1 MYVKDLIE
9 KLGIK
14 DKLSLVLVQT
24 NYCNSRGQQFLKDK
38 GVLQRLCPTGVKNA
52 HPIVEEYDIGG
63 NDEPN
68 GHGTIA
74 GHWYKIN
81 EVLNGCDDKAMA
93 NKLKTF
99 LELSN
104 MTVGDAIANLLMIE
118 AILRDLDMSVEDLS
132 KIY

>member
-1 MYVKDLIE
+1 M
-9 KLGIK
+9 
-14 DKLSLVLVQT
+14 
-24 NYCNSRGQQFLKDK
+24 KDK
-38 GVLQRLCPTGVKNA
+38 GILQRLCPTGVKNA

-74 GHWYKIN
+74 GHWNKIN
-81 EVLNGCDDKAMA
+81 EALKGHEDKIEAK
-93 NKLKTF
+93 KLKTF

-118 AILRDLDMSVEDLS
+118 GIIRDLDYSIQDFN
-132 KIY
+132 

>member
-9 KLGIK
+9 KLGIQ

-24 NYCNSRGQQFLKDK
+24 AYCNSRGQKFLKDK
-38 GVLQRLCPTGVKNA
+38 GILQRLCPTGVKNA

-74 GHWYKIN
+74 GHWPKIH
-81 EVLNGCDDKAMA
+81 EALQGLEDRVEAK
-93 NKLKTF
+93 KLISF
-99 LELSN
+99 LSLSN
-104 MTVGDAIANLLMIE
+104 MTVGDAIANMLMIE
-118 AILRDLDMSVEDLS
+118 AILRDLDMSV
-132 KIY
+132 